1 MSVTYNFSGKRVL
14 VTGGAKASVIALD
27 LDKDALADLKSTHP
41 SVTTIHADLS
51 DWEKSREAVLAL
63 PTGPIH
69 HLVNNAGISEVV
81 EFSKITPKNVDTIF
95 GINYK
100 ALINMGQV
108 MAKTLEQGGVTTG
121 GTIVN
126 VSSILDSRVV
136 PGAALYCS
144 TKAAVTMLT
153 KAMAVELAPLK
164 IRVNAVRPT
173 LMATDILPL
182 DNEYRLQVRD
192 GLVNFCMERQL
203 SKRLLT
209 VEETADAILF
219 LSSDAA
225 EMVNGSDILVDGGV
239 YTV

>member
-1 MSVTYNFSGKRVL
+1 
-14 VTGGAKASVIALD
+14 
-27 LDKDALADLKSTHP
+27 
-41 SVTTIHADLS
+41 
-51 DWEKSREAVLAL
+51 
-63 PTGPIH
+63 
-69 HLVNNAGISEVV
+69 
-81 EFSKITPKNVDTIF
+81 
-95 GINYK
+95 
-100 ALINMGQV
+100 
-108 MAKTLEQGGVTTG
+108 
-121 GTIVN
+121 
-126 VSSILDSRVV
+126 
-136 PGAALYCS
+136 
-144 TKAAVTMLT
+144 MLT

>member
-1 MSVTYNFSGKRVL
+1 M
-14 VTGGAKASVIALD
+14 
-27 LDKDALADLKSTHP
+27 
-41 SVTTIHADLS
+41 
-51 DWEKSREAVLAL
+51 
-63 PTGPIH
+63 
-69 HLVNNAGISEVV
+69 
-81 EFSKITPKNVDTIF
+81 
-95 GINYK
+95 
-100 ALINMGQV
+100 
-108 MAKTLEQGGVTTG
+108 
-121 GTIVN
+121 
-126 VSSILDSRVV
+126 

>member
-1 MSVTYNFSGKRVL
+1 M
-14 VTGGAKASVIALD
+14 IALD

-126 VSSILDSRVV
+126 VSSIVSHAFVKCAFVVGIARARHFLNLQNQCLWTVYKRDS
-136 PGAALYCS
+136 
-144 TKAAVTMLT
+144 TFH
-153 KAMAVELAPLK
+153 LK
-164 IRVNAVRPT
+164 IQFQT
-173 LMATDILPL
+173 FKIST
-182 DNEYRLQVRD
+182 
-192 GLVNFCMERQL
+192 
-203 SKRLLT
+203 
-209 VEETADAILF
+209 
-219 LSSDAA
+219 
-225 EMVNGSDILVDGGV
+225 
-239 YTV
+239 